1 MLRDGWNFHNDVAMV
16 IENKSRSCFG
26 FTYGDYNM
34 FSADEV
40 ECGTFAGCMMLMLR
54 KKSKYCKSNDEIEA
68 FIEKYKSYI
77 GKSGHEIAAETA
89 QLMIEEFVKI
99 YNSIEE

>member
-40 ECGTFAGCMMLMLR
+40 ECGTFAECMMLMLR

-68 FIEKYKSYI
+68 FIEKYKRLYWKKWTRNCCRDSTTYDRRI
-77 GKSGHEIAAETA
+77 REN
-89 QLMIEEFVKI
+89 L
-99 YNSIEE
+99 